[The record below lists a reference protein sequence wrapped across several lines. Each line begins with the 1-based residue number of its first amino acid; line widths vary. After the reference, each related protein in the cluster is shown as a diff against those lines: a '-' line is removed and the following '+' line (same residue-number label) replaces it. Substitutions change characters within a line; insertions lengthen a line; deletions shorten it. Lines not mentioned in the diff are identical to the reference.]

1 MNVKHIEVGLN
12 SNIGLRRK
20 DNQDSACAGNGVY
33 VVCDGMGGGKGG
45 KQASSD
51 VAERF
56 ARLAELPTRDLDAIE
71 ETLILAQQEVLRLG
85 EQLGGVAGTT
95 ISGVLLPTRVGD
107 DAICSDER
115 CYIVNVGDS
124 RTYHMRADG
133 NGAWLADSLTCITR
147 DHSERQNAI
156 DSGQMLPDEV
166 RRFTPRNI
174 ITQCVGAP
182 AGIQPDW
189 YAARADGR
197 FIICSDGLHA
207 QIGREQLAEIA
218 AAYADPQMAADM
230 LVHAALNAGGRD
242 NITVIVVDM
251 RSDMPCDE
259 DWNVSK
265 IGDDEDID
273 DAAGRGGQIGLEVF
287 YRAEQRVANGVVGRV
302 VQIHGSL
309 DGYAID
315 GQRSAAG
322 IDGVVLFRFR
332 FAIVH
337 GRRFRSGRFALL
349 GIEHQQRRFL

>member
-20 DNQDSACAGNGVY
+20 DNQDNACAGNGVY

-56 ARLAELPTRDLDAIE
+56 ARLAELPTRDLDAID

-156 DSGQMLPDEV
+156 DSGQMLPDEAS
-166 RRFTPRNI
+166 RCIPRNI

-230 LVHAALNAGGRD
+230 LVRAALNAGGRD

-273 DAAGRGGQIGLEVF
+273 DA
-287 YRAEQRVANGVVGRV
+287 
-302 VQIHGSL
+302 L
-309 DGYAID
+309 DGTLQTLRVI
-315 GQRSAAG
+315 Q
-322 IDGVVLFRFR
+322 
-332 FAIVH
+332 
-337 GRRFRSGRFALL
+337 
-349 GIEHQQRRFL
+349 

>member
-20 DNQDSACAGNGVY
+20 DNQDSACASHGVY

-56 ARLAELPTRDLDAIE
+56 ARLAELPTRDLDAID

-156 DSGQMLPDEV
+156 DSGQMLPDEAS
-166 RRFTPRNI
+166 RCIPRNI

-218 AAYADPQMAADM
+218 AAYADPQMAAVPKTD
-230 LVHAALNAGGRD
+230 VYIAL
-242 NITVIVVDM
+242 
-251 RSDMPCDE
+251 P
-259 DWNVSK
+259 
-265 IGDDEDID
+265 
-273 DAAGRGGQIGLEVF
+273 
-287 YRAEQRVANGVVGRV
+287 
-302 VQIHGSL
+302 HGSTGT
-309 DGYAID
+309 DYII
-315 GQRSAAG
+315 RK
-322 IDGVVLFRFR
+322 ILFSSLQV
-332 FAIVH
+332 IILQTDTT
-337 GRRFRSGRFALL
+337 SLL
-349 GIEHQQRRFL
+349 QSRIRLGSPSRKNADRVQCTF

>member
-1 MNVKHIEVGLN
+1 M
-12 SNIGLRRK
+12 
-20 DNQDSACAGNGVY
+20 
-33 VVCDGMGGGKGG
+33 
-45 KQASSD
+45 
-51 VAERF
+51 
-56 ARLAELPTRDLDAIE
+56 T
-71 ETLILAQQEVLRLG
+71 
-85 EQLGGVAGTT
+85 
-95 ISGVLLPTRVGD
+95 
-107 DAICSDER
+107 AICSDER

-156 DSGQMLPDEV
+156 DSGQMLPDEAS
-166 RRFTPRNI
+166 RCIPRNI

-273 DAAGRGGQIGLEVF
+273 DV
-287 YRAEQRVANGVVGRV
+287 
-302 VQIHGSL
+302 L
-309 DGYAID
+309 DGTLQTLRVI
-315 GQRSAAG
+315 Q
-322 IDGVVLFRFR
+322 
-332 FAIVH
+332 
-337 GRRFRSGRFALL
+337 
-349 GIEHQQRRFL
+349 

>member
-12 SNIGLRRK
+12 SNIGLRGKTTRTAPA
-20 DNQDSACAGNGVY
+20 QATACMWCATAWVAAR
-33 VVCDGMGGGKGG
+33 GGKGPVP
-45 KQASSD
+45 D

-56 ARLAELPTRDLDAIE
+56 ARLAELPTRDLDAID

-156 DSGQMLPDEV
+156 DSGQMLPDEAS
-166 RRFTPRNI
+166 RCIPRNI

-230 LVHAALNAGGRD
+230 LVRAALNAGGRD
-242 NITVIVVDM
+242 NIT
-251 RSDMPCDE
+251 RH
-259 DWNVSK
+259 
-265 IGDDEDID
+265 
-273 DAAGRGGQIGLEVF
+273 RGGYAFRYAVRRGLE
-287 YRAEQRVANGVVGRV
+287 RQ
-302 VQIHGSL
+302 Q
-309 DGYAID
+309 D
-315 GQRSAAG
+315 
-322 IDGVVLFRFR
+322 
-332 FAIVH
+332 
-337 GRRFRSGRFALL
+337 RR
-349 GIEHQQRRFL
+349 

>member
-1 MNVKHIEVGLN
+1 
-12 SNIGLRRK
+12 
-20 DNQDSACAGNGVY
+20 
-33 VVCDGMGGGKGG
+33 MGGGKGG

-56 ARLAELPTRDLDAIE
+56 ARLAELPTRDLDAID

-95 ISGVLLPTRVGD
+95 ISGVLLPTHVGD

-156 DSGQMLPDEV
+156 DSGQMLPDEAS
-166 RRFTPRNI
+166 RCIPRNI

-218 AAYADPQMAADM
+218 ATHADPQMAADM

-273 DAAGRGGQIGLEVF
+273 DA
-287 YRAEQRVANGVVGRV
+287 
-302 VQIHGSL
+302 L
-309 DGYAID
+309 DGTLQTLRVI
-315 GQRSAAG
+315 Q
-322 IDGVVLFRFR
+322 
-332 FAIVH
+332 
-337 GRRFRSGRFALL
+337 
-349 GIEHQQRRFL
+349 

>member
-1 MNVKHIEVGLN
+1 M
-12 SNIGLRRK
+12 LR
-20 DNQDSACAGNGVY
+20 NGSRVWPN
-33 VVCDGMGGGKGG
+33 C
-45 KQASSD
+45 
-51 VAERF
+51 
-56 ARLAELPTRDLDAIE
+56 PTRDLDAID

-156 DSGQMLPDEV
+156 DSGQMLPDEAS
-166 RRFTPRNI
+166 RCIPRNI

-218 AAYADPQMAADM
+218 AAYADPQMAAD
-230 LVHAALNAGGRD
+230 HAGTRRAER
-242 NITVIVVDM
+242 
-251 RSDMPCDE
+251 RWPRQHHRH
-259 DWNVSK
+259 
-265 IGDDEDID
+265 
-273 DAAGRGGQIGLEVF
+273 RGGYAFRYAVRRGLE
-287 YRAEQRVANGVVGRV
+287 RQ
-302 VQIHGSL
+302 Q
-309 DGYAID
+309 D
-315 GQRSAAG
+315 
-322 IDGVVLFRFR
+322 
-332 FAIVH
+332 
-337 GRRFRSGRFALL
+337 RR
-349 GIEHQQRRFL
+349 

>member
-51 VAERF
+51 VADRF
-56 ARLAELPTRDLDAIE
+56 ARLAALPTRDLDAID

-156 DSGQMLPDEV
+156 DSGQMLPDEAS
-166 RRFTPRNI
+166 RCIPRNI

-230 LVHAALNAGGRD
+230 LVRAALNAGGRD

-273 DAAGRGGQIGLEVF
+273 DV
-287 YRAEQRVANGVVGRV
+287 
-302 VQIHGSL
+302 L
-309 DGYAID
+309 DGTLQTLRVI
-315 GQRSAAG
+315 Q
-322 IDGVVLFRFR
+322 
-332 FAIVH
+332 
-337 GRRFRSGRFALL
+337 
-349 GIEHQQRRFL
+349 